1 MKKYNIILTEKQQKS
16 DLSSG
21 KVENYEYFTAEEI
34 LPSDQGRVIE
44 QANFTY
50 FPLGKAFEKKIKTIE
65 EQWKK
70 QVEALEVLKPN
81 TQKLTIK
88 DTIS

>member
-21 KVENYEYFTAEEI
+21 KVDNYEYFTAEEI
-34 LPSDQGRVIE
+34 LPSDQE

-50 FPLGKAFEKKIKTIE
+50 FPLGKAFEKK
-65 EQWKK
+65 KK
-70 QVEALEVLKPN
+70 NRNNWRTMKKNKLK
-81 TQKLTIK
+81 L
-88 DTIS
+88 